1 MRPAKSFVALVAASA
16 LGAALVACSSSS
28 SPSPAA
34 IESES
39 FEPRVED
46 PETRALLVESCYS
59 CHSDHRT
66 DPWYARLAP
75 SSWSSRGRDKLDFS
89 TWQSLPPERRKAE
102 LVAIAAVVRS
112 GYMPLKD
119 YAFINPS
126 AKLDD
131 AQRERLARWAEAE
144 AARGS

>member
-1 MRPAKSFVALVAASA
+1 MRFAKSFSSVITASSLAAAFIACSTGSSARPAEVAAT
-16 LGAALVACSSSS
+16 SS
-28 SPSPAA
+28 
-34 IESES
+34 
-39 FEPRVED
+39 EPRVKD
-46 PETRALLVESCYS
+46 PEIRTLLVESCYA

-89 TWQSLPPERRKAE
+89 TWQSLAPDRQKAE
-102 LVAIAAVVRS
+102 LAAIAAVVRS

-119 YAFINPS
+119 YAFLNPA

-131 AQRERLARWAEAE
+131 AQRERLAHWAETE

>member
-1 MRPAKSFVALVAASA
+1 MNFPKSFLASIAAAS
-16 LGAALVACSSSS
+16 LGVAFIACSPGASAR
-28 SPSPAA
+28 PAA
-34 IESES
+34 IAATTS
-39 FEPRVED
+39 EPRVDD
-46 PETRALLVESCYS
+46 PQTRALLVDSCYA

-89 TWQSLPPERRKAE
+89 TWQSLPPERQKAA
-102 LVAIAAVVRS
+102 LAAIAAVVRS

-119 YAFINPS
+119 YAFLNPA

-131 AQRERLARWAEAE
+131 AQRERLAHWAETE

>member
-1 MRPAKSFVALVAASA
+1 MRFPKVFVAATVAAP
-16 LGAALVACSSSS
+16 LCGALVACSTSSS
-28 SPSPAA
+28 AGPAA
-34 IESES
+34 IAGASS
-39 FEPRVED
+39 EPRVED
-46 PETRALLVESCYS
+46 PETRALLVQSCYA

-75 SSWSSRGRDKLDFS
+75 SSWFNTGRDKLNFS
-89 TWQSLPPERRKAE
+89 TWQSLPPERQKAE
-102 LVAIAAVVRS
+102 LAAIAAVVRS

-119 YAFINPS
+119 YAFFYPG

-131 AQRERLARWAEAE
+131 AQRERLAHWAETE